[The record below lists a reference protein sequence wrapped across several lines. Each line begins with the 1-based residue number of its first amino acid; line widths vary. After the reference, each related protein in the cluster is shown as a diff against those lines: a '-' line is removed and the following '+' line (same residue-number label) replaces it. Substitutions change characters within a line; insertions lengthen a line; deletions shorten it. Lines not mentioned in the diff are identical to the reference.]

1 MIFYHYLIV
10 QTWTHAFVSPTKTI
24 DKTMVWIRFPGHNFY
39 FYDESILLALSF
51 AVGSPVKV
59 DVKALDARR
68 GSFSRVCVEVEL
80 KKLVVGRV
88 GLKDH

>member
-1 MIFYHYLIV
+1 MNHSKKEHEIFFLQYL
-10 QTWTHAFVSPTKTI
+10 
-24 DKTMVWIRFPGHNFY
+24 VWIRFPGHNFY

-80 KKLVVGRV
+80 KKLVVGRGSFLV
-88 GLKDH
+88 GVVANEIC